1 VTNGS
6 YRVIYITPEKE
17 HSCPHNTQLCYILS
31 HIAENPMNYFSS
43 NTTII
48 FLPGNHTIDT
58 NRSITIANVSNIT
71 LEGSGS
77 TIQCIKGREL
87 GFVFIQVT
95 NLSISNLHLHQCG
108 AMLPLEVELELYKT
122 TLSELVIEYFY
133 TKSSPVLYFID
144 VINITISRVSI
155 YYSTGPGLLGF
166 NVIGHS
172 TISQS
177 SFVRNNPNCALLF
190 TDTTSFTPGL
200 QSVELSM
207 FDSKCLLG
215 RFVHNQTADT
225 EILLTHPTAAGLRA
239 LMAQMSYKL
248 SLNIINVLAMLMV
261 GLTLQIYCLT
271 VYCNNSFKQNYL
283 QSLVLHRIGFALII
297 RNQAGS

>member
-1 VTNGS
+1 MSAGVQPLVILIVLCFIVTNGS
-6 YRVIYITPEKE
+6 GSIIYVTPEKE
-17 HSCPHNTQLCYILS
+17 HSCPRNTQLCYILS

-200 QSVELSM
+200 QSVELSI
-207 FDSKCLLG
+207 FDSKFLLG

-225 EILLTHPTAAGLRA
+225 EILLTHSTAAGLSA
-239 LMAQMSYKL
+239 ICCHWK
-248 SLNIINVLAMLMV
+248 
-261 GLTLQIYCLT
+261 
-271 VYCNNSFKQNYL
+271 
-283 QSLVLHRIGFALII
+283 
-297 RNQAGS
+297 